1 MSIVN
6 IYSIM
11 PKGLLKTPDNPNF
24 HLHGIKLPARIC
36 VSASSGSG
44 KTNWVVNFISMCS
57 QGNGTFSSIDIVTKD
72 ADEPLYNYLKMKS
85 PAIQI
90 KEGLHN
96 LTPLTKFDKDEQHLV
111 IVDDLVLSKDQ
122 SAISD
127 YFCRCRKCGVT
138 VIYLSQSYFKIPIF
152 IRQNSNYVIILGSM
166 NKRNANMLLNEFSV
180 GTSKEQLANMYK
192 EAISQKLNCFVIDV
206 DEQDPNK
213 KFRRNFDEY
222 LSPTDFGSDK

>member
-1 MSIVN
+1 M
-6 IYSIM
+6 
-11 PKGLLKTPDNPNF
+11 
-24 HLHGIKLPARIC
+24 
-36 VSASSGSG
+36 
-44 KTNWVVNFISMCS
+44 
-57 QGNGTFSSIDIVTKD
+57 
-72 ADEPLYNYLKMKS
+72 
-85 PAIQI
+85 
-90 KEGLHN
+90 
-96 LTPLTKFDKDEQHLV
+96 
-111 IVDDLVLSKDQ
+111 
-122 SAISD
+122 
-127 YFCRCRKCGVT
+127 T